1 MLYLL
6 GVVTAIQIIIA
17 QSLWKIGLKKLDI
30 PFDKD
35 FIFSSHLIKFIF
47 SFYILTGIIIYVTA
61 TLSYLLLLSKYKY
74 SSAQTV
80 VVVSSLIFTFLSAAF
95 VFSERFRI
103 INLVG
108 VACLLLGVFL
118 ITKF

>member
-6 GVVTAIQIIIA
+6 GVVTALQIIIA
-17 QSLWKIGLKKLDI
+17 QSLWKIGLKKLDV
-30 PFDKD
+30 PFDQD
-35 FIFSSHLIKFIF
+35 FIFSSHLLKFVF
-47 SFYILTGIIIYVTA
+47 SFYILLGIIIYILA
-61 TLSYLLLLSKYKY
+61 TLTYLLLLSKYKY

-80 VVVSSLIFTFLSAAF
+80 VVVTSLIFTFLSATI
-95 VFSERFRI
+95 VFSERFKA